1 MKNPMRVA
9 AGLRGS
15 AKGFQRYGRAVYQDL
30 GPIMRSV
37 AEGEREPFVMDL
49 ALFLQSEQ
57 RKASRRP
64 RAQLYKLLRMS
75 R

>member
-15 AKGFQRYGRAVYQDL
+15 AKGFQRASAANYSDF
-30 GPIMRSV
+30 GPILLM
-37 AEGEREPFVMDL
+37 
-49 ALFLQSEQ
+49 QSEH
-57 RKASRRP
+57 RKNSRRA
-64 RAQLYKLLRMS
+64 RAQLYKLLRMG